1 MINVKI
7 YKNQNQDVI
16 GFQCKGHAGYAN
28 AGSDIVCAAVS
39 VLVINTINSI
49 EQFLDESV
57 FYEADEKSGCIEYR
71 INGIPSDKAKLLLDS
86 LVLGLKEIERNYSKK
101 YLQIRIKEV

>member
-7 YKNQNQDVI
+7 YENQNHKIV

-57 FYEADEKSGCIEYR
+57 LYEANEKTGCIEYR
-71 INGIPSDKAKLLLDS
+71 IHGIPGEKTELLLNS
-86 LVLGLKEIERNYSKK
+86 LVLGLREIEKNYSKK